1 MFRKYTSDQN
11 IVMCWRMLNS
21 RAYRMAG
28 ASDCMGRGVRLH
40 VRAPHERAML
50 VLQAHSLA
58 ICPGAFMKIPGI
70 LLSRDL
76 PEATVRS

>member
-28 ASDCMGRGVRLH
+28 ASDC
-40 VRAPHERAML
+40 
-50 VLQAHSLA
+50 LA
-58 ICPGAFMKIPGI
+58 ICPGAFNKIPGFFM
-70 LLSRDL
+70 SRDL
-76 PEATVRS
+76 PQANAR

>member
-28 ASDCMGRGVRLH
+28 ASDCELLIRSRDFL
-40 VRAPHERAML
+40 
-50 VLQAHSLA
+50 
-58 ICPGAFMKIPGI
+58 CPGIC
-70 LLSRDL
+70 LRQTQDDL
-76 PEATVRS
+76 KPYNQ

>member
-28 ASDCMGRGVRLH
+28 ASDCRAYRMAGASDCMSARLTK
-40 VRAPHERAML
+40 ER
-50 VLQAHSLA
+50 
-58 ICPGAFMKIPGI
+58 C
-70 LLSRDL
+70 
-76 PEATVRS
+76 

>member
-28 ASDCMGRGVRLH
+28 ASDCCRHTHLPFARELLI
-40 VRAPHERAML
+40 RSRDFL
-50 VLQAHSLA
+50 
-58 ICPGAFMKIPGI
+58 CPGIC
-70 LLSRDL
+70 LRQTQDDL
-76 PEATVRS
+76 KPYNQ

>member
-28 ASDCMGRGVRLH
+28 ASDCMS
-40 VRAPHERAML
+40 A
-50 VLQAHSLA
+50 QAHSLA
-58 ICPGAFMKIPGI
+58 ICPGAFNKIPGFFM
-70 LLSRDL
+70 SRDL
-76 PEATVRS
+76 PQANAR

>member
-28 ASDCMGRGVRLH
+28 ASDCGVRLH
-40 VRAPHERAML
+40 VRTPHERAML

-58 ICPGAFMKIPGI
+58 ICPGAFNKIPGFFM
-70 LLSRDL
+70 SRDL
-76 PEATVRS
+76 PQANAR

>member
-28 ASDCMGRGVRLH
+28 ASDCLLIRSRDFL
-40 VRAPHERAML
+40 
-50 VLQAHSLA
+50 
-58 ICPGAFMKIPGI
+58 CPGIC
-70 LLSRDL
+70 LRQTQDD
-76 PEATVRS
+76 

>member
-28 ASDCMGRGVRLH
+28 ASDCMS
-40 VRAPHERAML
+40 A
-50 VLQAHSLA
+50 A
-58 ICPGAFMKIPGI
+58 ICPGAFNKIPGI

-76 PEATVRS
+76 PEANAR

>member
-28 ASDCMGRGVRLH
+28 ASDCT
-40 VRAPHERAML
+40 PHERAML

-58 ICPGAFMKIPGI
+58 ICPGAFNKIPGFFM
-70 LLSRDL
+70 SRDL
-76 PEATVRS
+76 PQANAR